1 MPFRGVSVMDQREA
15 FLTAAGVAGANVRAA
30 CRKFAISPTTGYK
43 WLARAAAGDIGE
55 HSRRPHCS
63 PRATPPDLEAAV
75 LAVRG
80 EHPTWGGR
88 KIHHALRLRGVGPL
102 PHANTITGILHRHG
116 LIAPEATERRRPW
129 QRFEKAAPN
138 ELWQMDFKGHFA
150 LSTGRRCHPL
160 TVLDDHSRFALVL
173 RACANERRRSVVP
186 ALTQAF
192 RRYGLPERML
202 MDNGPPWGK
211 DFEHRHTKLTAWLM
225 RLGIEPV
232 HGRPHH
238 PQTQGKNERFNGT
251 LNREVIVGESFADLG
266 AVQRCFDAW
275 IEVYNRQRPHQA
287 IGDEPPASRYREA
300 VRDFPERLAPIVYDA
315 GLLVR
320 RVSEGG
326 CISLNNRRLFVSF
339 AFEGHPVGLRPGQR
353 DGEFEVFFCRYRV
366 GRLDLRDEAEHA
378 A

>member
-1 MPFRGVSVMDQREA
+1 
-15 FLTAAGVAGANVRAA
+15 
-30 CRKFAISPTTGYK
+30 
-43 WLARAAAGDIGE
+43 
-55 HSRRPHCS
+55 
-63 PRATPPDLEAAV
+63 
-75 LAVRG
+75 
-80 EHPTWGGR
+80 
-88 KIHHALRLRGVGPL
+88 
-102 PHANTITGILHRHG
+102 
-116 LIAPEATERRRPW
+116 
-129 QRFEKAAPN
+129 
-138 ELWQMDFKGHFA
+138 MDFKGHFA
-150 LSTGRRCHPL
+150 LGSGRRCHPL

-251 LNREVIVGESFADLG
+251 LNREVILRESFADLA
-266 AVQRCFDAW
+266 AVQRRFDAW
-275 IEVYNRQRPHQA
+275 LEVYNRQRPHQA

-300 VRDFPERLAPIVYDA
+300 ARGFPEQLAPIVYDA
-315 GLLVR
+315 DLLVR
-320 RVSEGG
+320 RVSAGG
-326 CISLNNRRLFVSF
+326 RISLNNRRLFVSF
-339 AFEGHPVGLRPGQR
+339 AFEGHPVGLRPGRR

-366 GRLDLRDEAEHA
+366 GRLDLRDEAERA

>member
-1 MPFRGVSVMDQREA
+1 MPFRGVSMQDQRAA
-15 FLTAAGVAGANVRAA
+15 FVAMAGTAGANVRAA
-30 CRKFAISPTTGYK
+30 CRYFGISPSTGYK
-43 WLARAAAGDIGE
+43 WLGRAAAGDLAE
-55 HSRRPHCS
+55 HSRRPHHS
-63 PRATPPDLEAAV
+63 PRATPPDLEALV

-88 KIHHALRLRGVGPL
+88 KLHHALRLRGVGPL

-116 LIAPEATERRRPW
+116 LIAPAATEQRQPW
-129 QRFEKAAPN
+129 QRFEKASPN

-150 LSTGRRCHPL
+150 LGSGRRCHPL

-251 LNREVIVGESFADLG
+251 LNREVILRESFADLA
-266 AVQRCFDAW
+266 AVQRRFDAW
-275 IEVYNRQRPHQA
+275 LEVYNRQRPHQA

-300 VRDFPERLAPIVYDA
+300 ARGFPERLAPIVYDA
-315 GLLVR
+315 DLLVR
-320 RVSEGG
+320 RVSAGG

-339 AFEGHPVGLRPGQR
+339 AFEGHPVGLRPGRR

-366 GRLDLRDEAEHA
+366 GRLDLRDETERA

>member
-1 MPFRGVSVMDQREA
+1 MPFRGVSVVDQREG
-15 FLTAAGVAGANVRAA
+15 FLAAAGVAGSNVRAA
-30 CRKFAISPTTGYK
+30 CRRFAISSTTGYK

-55 HSRRPHCS
+55 RSRRPHHS
-63 PRATPPDLEAAV
+63 PRATPPALEAAV

-80 EHPTWGGR
+80 AHPTWGGR

-116 LIAPEATERRRPW
+116 LIAPEATEQRQPW
-129 QRFEKAAPN
+129 QRFEKASPN

-150 LSTGRRCHPL
+150 LGTGRRCHPL

-173 RACANERRRSVVP
+173 RACANERRSSVVA
-186 ALTQAF
+186 ALTAAF

-225 RLGIEPV
+225 RLGIAPM

-251 LNREVIVGESFADLG
+251 LNREVILRESFADLA
-266 AVQRCFDAW
+266 AVQRRFDAW
-275 IEVYNRQRPHQA
+275 LEVYNRQRPHQA
-287 IGDEPPASRYREA
+287 LGDEPPASRYREA
-300 VRDFPERLAPIVYDA
+300 VRGFPERLAPIVYDA
-315 GLLVR
+315 GWLVR
-320 RVSEGG
+320 RVSAGG
-326 CISLNNRRLFVSF
+326 RISLNNRRVFISF
-339 AFEGHPVGLRPGQR
+339 AFEGHPVGLRPTAC
-353 DGEFEVFFCRYRV
+353 DGVLEVYFCRYRV
-366 GRLDLRDEAEHA
+366 GRLDLRDEAEPA